1 MDDAKATQVSAP
13 STNSGKTLGSQT
25 LRRGLKAIKLLAAHP
40 EGLRL
45 QDVAK
50 LLNVNR
56 NAAYRVLVTLTEEGF
71 ATRHRD
77 DTYRLGL
84 KLMELSSQVM
94 PGLRERIR
102 PALVELAE
110 ELGATTTLTIADGD
124 DAVAIEVVE
133 PRSTIMHV
141 AYRLGARRPLTVGA
155 SGIAILSQR
164 PPTPTDPPEVV
175 SARQRGWSESRGAL
189 NRGAVGVAVPIR
201 VGDPTALASISAI
214 LLGDEQRDKAV
225 EALLA
230 VAARFELD

>member
-1 MDDAKATQVSAP
+1 MDDANATQFSAP
-13 STNSGKTLGSQT
+13 NTNSGKTPGSQT
-25 LRRGLKAIKLLAAHP
+25 LRRGLKAIELLAAHQ

-56 NAAYRVLVTLTEEGF
+56 NAAYRVLIALTDEGF
-71 ATRHRD
+71 ATRHHD
-77 DTYRLGL
+77 DSYRLGL

-94 PGLRERIR
+94 PGLRERVR

-124 DAVAIEVVE
+124 DAVAIEVIE

-164 PPTPTDPPEVV
+164 RPTPTDSPEVV
-175 SARQRGWSESRGAL
+175 STRQQGWSESRGAL

-201 VGDPTALASISAI
+201 AGNPTALASISAI
-214 LLGDEQRDKAV
+214 LLGDEQRDRAV
-225 EALLA
+225 KALLGA
-230 VAARFELD
+230 AARFELD

>member
-141 AYRLGARRPLTVGA
+141 AYRVRHRNPV
-155 SGIAILSQR
+155 
-164 PPTPTDPPEVV
+164 
-175 SARQRGWSESRGAL
+175 
-189 NRGAVGVAVPIR
+189 
-201 VGDPTALASISAI
+201 PTASHTDRSA
-214 LLGDEQRDKAV
+214 GSRFRT
-225 EALLA
+225 
-230 VAARFELD
+230 AARLE